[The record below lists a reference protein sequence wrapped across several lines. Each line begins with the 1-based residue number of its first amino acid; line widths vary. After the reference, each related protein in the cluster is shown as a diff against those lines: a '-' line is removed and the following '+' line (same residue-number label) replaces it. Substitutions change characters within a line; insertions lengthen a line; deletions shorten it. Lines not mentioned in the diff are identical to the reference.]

1 MTTPQ
6 PEKPRK
12 FMLTIPEDVYA
23 ELIYLKLQKGNAN
36 GNECHA
42 KSEGVYANLNLLVVI

>member
-23 ELIYLKLQKGNAN
+23 ELIYLKLQTRDSLQNIIIEAMRN
-36 GNECHA
+36 GI
-42 KSEGVYANLNLLVVI
+42 KSTIED